1 MQPKVAV
8 SACIVGAAAKE
19 VGASWSS
26 WCIMVGLIFGVVER
40 MIEL

>member
-26 WCIMVGLIFGVVER
+26 CIMVGLIFGVVER